1 MTPVFQADRNES
13 NRAKRI
19 LTALS
24 CAAIVMVVY
33 GSWLPFDFQTPS
45 IESWGSVAWDR
56 ISWAPTNL
64 SDVITNI
71 VIFVPI
77 GLLISMRLQ
86 RSGRHRVL
94 ALILPIAAA
103 ALISFASEAGQT
115 LIPQRTASFTD
126 MLLHGVGTLVG
137 ISLAAP
143 CLHLGGRLI
152 TQLKLALALHPQRA
166 LFWIIVTLVI
176 LAKLAPFDFTITPTG
191 LAGSL
196 ATARWSP
203 FGAPR
208 AVPQSIPEELVEMA
222 GSFFAFALLGI
233 LGTRSLREDGER
245 PSVCAVNTIAKLILL
260 AVAIELVQIVIASH
274 TCDAVDAL
282 THVYG
287 AVVGT
292 VLGLTLI
299 AKRRAADLAPA
310 NLAIEHVLLTA
321 ALVVQFVLIVAYAFP
336 ADAQWALPSADSIQW
351 VPFHAQF
358 KSPFAV
364 AAGRIVSSFMWYA
377 SFAAIAAVV
386 LARRVQQHRLV
397 PACLVTVG
405 VVTLAEAAQ
414 AFSAT
419 RTADVTEPLLAVI
432 ASLAATAACRWVQ
445 QCRRIEPQT
454 VFHESF

>member
-1 MTPVFQADRNES
+1 MTPVFQADRNVS

-19 LTALS
+19 LTAMS
-24 CAAIVMVVY
+24 CAAIAMVVY

-45 IESWGSVAWDR
+45 IEISGSVVWDR
-56 ISWAPTNL
+56 ITWAPTNL

-71 VIFVPI
+71 LIYVPI
-77 GLLISMRLQ
+77 GLFISMRLQ
-86 RSGRHRVL
+86 RSASPRFL

-103 ALISFASEAGQT
+103 ALSSFASEAGQT

-126 MLLHGVGTLVG
+126 MLLNGVGTLVG

-176 LAKLAPFDFTITPTG
+176 LAKLAPFDFTITPSG
-191 LAGSL
+191 LAASL

-203 FGAPR
+203 FDVPR
-208 AVPQSIPEELVEMA
+208 AVPQSVPEELVEMA

-233 LGTRSLREDGER
+233 LGTRSLREIGER

-274 TCDAVDAL
+274 TCDAADAL

-287 AVVGT
+287 AIVGT
-292 VLGLTLI
+292 VLGLTII
-299 AKRRAADLAPA
+299 AKRRATGHATA

-321 ALVVQFVLIVAYAFP
+321 ALVVQCVLIVAYAFP
-336 ADAQWALPSADSIQW
+336 ADARWALPSVDSIQW

-364 AAGRIVSSFMWYA
+364 AAGRMVSSFMWYA

-386 LARRVQQHRLV
+386 LARRLQEHRLV

-419 RTADVTEPLLAVI
+419 RTADVTEPLLAVM

-445 QCRRIEPQT
+445 QCRRIEPQA